1 MIEKYYISCDMEG
14 ITGISNFKEME
25 HQKQMVSKMMTD
37 EIKFI
42 ANAINHSR
50 VEAGKSFEN
59 IEITVA
65 DSHSMGMNVSHSELP
80 PNVKLI
86 RGFPRSLY
94 MTPRIDSSYKA
105 IIFAGYHARSGSF
118 EAGMD
123 HTFSGSA
130 ILNVYINDHEVGE
143 FEINAGLAGYY
154 GVPCALVAGD
164 DKFISQIE
172 YLREPMQFVTV
183 VTKEAISRYSAI
195 LSHPERVYHEFKEKI
210 DKTLN
215 ELKWVG
221 KPLKYECPLK
231 IRIEL
236 TNTVKADMVAL
247 VPVLKRTG
255 GRTIEFEAP
264 DFPYFYNMLCA
275 ITLICW
281 NDK

>member
-1 MIEKYYISCDMEG
+1 MEKYYISCDMEG

-42 ANAINHSR
+42 SNAINHSR
-50 VEAGKSFEN
+50 LDAGKSLEN
-59 IEITVA
+59 VEITVA
-65 DSHSMGMNVSHSELP
+65 DSHSMGMNVSHAELP
-80 PNVKLI
+80 PNVRLI

-94 MTPRIDSSYKA
+94 MTPRIDPSYKT
-105 IIFAGYHARSGSF
+105 IMFAGYHARSGSH

-130 ILNVYINDHEVGE
+130 ILGVMINGHEVGE
-143 FEINAGLAGYY
+143 FEINAGLAGHY
-154 GVPCALVAGD
+154 GVPCSLAAGD
-164 DKFISQIE
+164 DKFIGQIE
-172 YLREPMQFVTV
+172 YLRESMKFETV

-195 LSHPERVYHEFKEKI
+195 LRHPEKVYHEFSEKI

-215 ELKWVG
+215 EQKWAG
-221 KPLKYECPLK
+221 KPLKYEYPLK
-231 IRIEL
+231 IAIEL